1 MPDQQAMRDYVQ
13 GRLAGTVAPPA
24 PPDANPMARYVMGQ
38 GAGNTT
44 AMPAQMLPH
53 PYDLVPLF
61 AGPSDM
67 PPPAPPPPADPRSL
81 WLQNLIGKVLQ
92 PQFGTDP
99 KMEVQPPDP
108 KDYWD
113 DRQRWNGQALPRPWT
128 AT

>member
-1 MPDQQAMRDYVQ
+1 MADQQDMLAYVKS
-13 GRLAGTVAPPA
+13 RMAADA
-24 PPDANPMARYVMGQ
+24 ANPTARPQ
-38 GAGNTT
+38 
-44 AMPAQMLPH
+44 PAQMLPH

-67 PPPAPPPPADPRSL
+67 PPPSPPPPADPRSSF
-81 WLQNLIGKVLQ
+81 WLQNLIGKILQ